1 MFLPNFPLAKTIP
14 APPAQQQP
22 IVQLEVLALEA
33 EC

>member
-22 IVQLEVLALEA
+22 IVQPEVPALEA

>member
-14 APPAQQQP
+14 APPAQQQL
-22 IVQLEVLALEA
+22 IVQAEVPTIEA